1 VGKLE
6 VKIAPHSC
14 YCYGVERAI
23 RLAEQALREHRGR
36 EIFSLGPI
44 IHNPIVV
51 SKLEKQG
58 LKVVEDI
65 SGIPEGAVVVI
76 RSHGI
81 PPDVLDELKK
91 KNVVIIDA
99 TCPYVRRAQLAASQL
114 KKEGY
119 RVIIVGEK
127 THPEVIGIKGYVSED
142 ADVVENV
149 DEVRRIKPAR
159 KLGVVFQTTQSLSV
173 IDEIGGAIIKKGFEI
188 KIFNTI
194 CSATSDRQEAARE
207 IAMESDVVIVVG
219 GKNSGNTRR
228 LYQIARE
235 INKRTHHIES
245 SEEID
250 AEWFKEARTVGI
262 TAGASTPRDI
272 VEDVAEAVRQ
282 IGEESA

>member
-1 VGKLE
+1 MGKLE

-23 RLAEQALREHRGR
+23 KLAEQALEKYKRKEV
-36 EIFSLGPI
+36 FSLGPI

-51 SKLEKQG
+51 RELEMNG
-58 LKVVEDI
+58 LKVVEDL
-65 SGIPEGAVVVI
+65 SKIPVGAVVVI

-81 PPDVLDELKK
+81 SPDVFDELKRR
-91 KNVVIIDA
+91 NAIIVDA

-119 RVIIVGEK
+119 KVIIVGEK
-127 THPEVIGIKGYVSED
+127 THPEVIGIKGYAGED
-142 ADVVENV
+142 TKVVENAK
-149 DEVRRIKPAR
+149 EVEEIKPVR

-194 CSATSDRQEAARE
+194 CSATSDRQEAARK
-207 IAMESDVVIVVG
+207 IAKESDVVIVVG
-219 GKNSGNTRR
+219 GRNSGNTRR
-228 LYQIARE
+228 LYQIAKE
-235 INKRTHHIES
+235 INKKTYHIES
-245 SEEID
+245 KDEID
-250 AEWFKEARTVGI
+250 PNWFRGVRVVGI

-272 VEDVAEAVRQ
+272 VDDVAEAVMQ
-282 IGEESA
+282 IGKENA